1 MYMKLNFDSAVPLY
15 QQIYEG
21 IRSKIL
27 GGALSYGTKLP
38 SKRRL
43 SDELRIS
50 QNTVDT
56 AYQQLAA
63 EGYLKAVPKSGF
75 YVEDIILQSKP
86 LSRQPDVFYAAGTE
100 QPEPIKYDFAPDRVD
115 TDCFPF
121 ATWVRL
127 SKEIMHDE
135 NRKLLE
141 RAEPQGDLALRAV
154 IADYLLEYRGI
165 HTLPQ
170 QIVIGAGTE
179 YLFQLLMQ
187 ILGRKRTVAIEN
199 PGYEK
204 THHILRAEGIRTELI
219 DVGNAGLCMDLL
231 ERSEADTVYLTPS
244 HQFPMGVV
252 MPVSQRMQL
261 LRWASERENRVIIE
275 DDYDH
280 EFRYEGKPIPA
291 LKGMDEKG
299 KVVYLGT
306 FSRSIAPSVRISYMV
321 LPPSLLEVYQRSFLF
336 YSCPVSR
343 FEQFTL
349 SRFLQDGHYE
359 RHINRMRKLYRGR
372 RDALIRELYGCCLGS
387 EITIYGADA
396 GLHLLVVLNHQA
408 QAEQLQLRAACAGIR
423 LHALSEYCFGELSE
437 QTQRTFVFGYAH
449 LNEEEIG
456 AAVRLLSGFC
466 EKI

>member
-1 MYMKLNFDSAVPLY
+1 MYIKLDFDSAIPLY

-27 GGALSYGTKLP
+27 RGLLSYGTKLP

-43 SDELRIS
+43 SDALRIS

-56 AYQQLAA
+56 AYQQLVA

-86 LSRQPDVFYAAGTE
+86 LSRQLDVSYAVGEE

-165 HTLPQ
+165 LTLPQ
-170 QIVIGAGTE
+170 QIIIGAGTE

-187 ILGRKRTVAIEN
+187 MLGRNRTVAIEN

-219 DVGNAGLCMDLL
+219 DVGNAGLCLDSL
-231 ERSEADTVYLTPS
+231 ESSEADTVYITPS
-244 HQFPMGVV
+244 HQFPLGVV
-252 MPVSQRMQL
+252 MPVSARMRL
-261 LRWASERENRVIIE
+261 LRWASESESRVIIE

-280 EFRYEGKPIPA
+280 EFRFEGKPIPA

-321 LPPSLLEVYQRSFLF
+321 LAPKLLEVYQRNFLF

-359 RHINRMRKLYRGR
+359 RHINRMRKRYRSR
-372 RDALIRELYGCCLGS
+372 RDALIRELYRSRLGN
-387 EITIYGADA
+387 EISIYGADA
-396 GLHLLVVLNHQA
+396 GLHLLVILNHQT
-408 QAEQLQLRAACAGIR
+408 QAEQLQLTAARAGIR
-423 LHALSEYCFGELSE
+423 LHALSDYCFGELDE

-456 AAVRLLSGFC
+456 DAVGLLSDFC